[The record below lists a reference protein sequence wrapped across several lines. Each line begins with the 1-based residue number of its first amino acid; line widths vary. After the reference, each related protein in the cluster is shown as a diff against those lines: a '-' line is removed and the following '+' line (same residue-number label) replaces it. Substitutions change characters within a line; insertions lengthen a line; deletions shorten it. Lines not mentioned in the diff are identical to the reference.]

1 MNVNYLTYSIFL
13 NRFCLPFLI
22 EKFNILKIG
31 LMNKNFKDIFQ
42 WLYFISK
49 VIWSGYLVI

>member
-31 LMNKNFKDIFQ
+31 LMNNNFKDIFQ